1 MSNRENSTGYLLG
14 VWEYPVVSIM
24 LVRRGLV
31 ELPQGYKLEEMGQN
45 LLLKRPNGYVLAT
58 FRQGIKPEN
67 IQRVA
72 KADQKYLRAVERE
85 ERFSLG
91 ADSETV
97 LMFSEDVKEART
109 EFLLALEV
117 AYRGKDA

>member
-1 MSNRENSTGYLLG
+1 MER
-14 VWEYPVVSIM
+14 
-24 LVRRGLV
+24 V
-31 ELPQGYKLEEMGQN
+31 ELPQGYRLEEAGLN
-45 LLLKRPNGYVLAT
+45 LLLKRPNGYVLAA
-58 FRQGIKPEN
+58 FGKRVRPEN

-72 KADQKYLRAVERE
+72 KADEKYLRAVERMDK
-85 ERFSLG
+85 FGLT

-117 AYRGKDA
+117 AYRGEDT

>member
-1 MSNRENSTGYLLG
+1 MLTKMKGMDLSPGY
-14 VWEYPVVSIM
+14 E
-24 LVRRGLV
+24 
-31 ELPQGYKLEEMGQN
+31 LEEVGQN
-45 LLLKRPNGYVLAT
+45 LLLKRPNRYVLAA
-58 FRQGIKPEN
+58 FGEGVKLEN

-72 KADQKYLRAVERE
+72 EADEKYLKAVERKE
-85 ERFSLG
+85 KFGLA

-117 AYRGKDA
+117 AYWGKNA

>member
-1 MSNRENSTGYLLG
+1 VG
-14 VWEYPVVSIM
+14 VWEYPAVSVT
-24 LVRRGLV
+24 LARRELV
-31 ELPQGYKLEEMGQN
+31 ELPQGYKLEEMAQN
-45 LLLKRPNGYVLAT
+45 LLLKRSNGYTLAA

-67 IQRVA
+67 IRRVA
-72 KADQKYLRAVERE
+72 EADQKYLRAVERE

-97 LMFSEDVKEART
+97 LMFSEDVKEARR

>member
-1 MSNRENSTGYLLG
+1 
-14 VWEYPVVSIM
+14 M
-24 LVRRGLV
+24 LTKTEGMDLQPGD
-31 ELPQGYKLEEMGQN
+31 ELEKLGQN
-45 LLLKRPNGYVLAT
+45 LLLKRPNRYVLAA
-58 FRQGIKPEN
+58 FGEGVKLEN

-72 KADQKYLRAVERE
+72 EADEEYLKAVERKE
-85 ERFSLG
+85 KFGLA

-117 AYRGKDA
+117 AYRGKNA

>member
-1 MSNRENSTGYLLG
+1 MLTKTEGMDLQPGY
-14 VWEYPVVSIM
+14 
-24 LVRRGLV
+24 
-31 ELPQGYKLEEMGQN
+31 ELEKLGQN
-45 LLLKRPNGYVLAT
+45 LLLKRPNRYVLAA
-58 FRQGIKPEN
+58 FGEGVKLEN

-72 KADQKYLRAVERE
+72 EADEEYLKAVERKE
-85 ERFSLG
+85 KFGLA

-117 AYRGKDA
+117 AYRGKNA

>member
-1 MSNRENSTGYLLG
+1 MLTKMEGMELL
-14 VWEYPVVSIM
+14 
-24 LVRRGLV
+24 R
-31 ELPQGYKLEEMGQN
+31 GYKLEEVGQN
-45 LLLKRPNGYVLAT
+45 LLLKRPNGYVLTA
-58 FRQGIKPEN
+58 FGEGVKPEN

-72 KADQKYLRAVERE
+72 EADEKYLRAVERKE
-85 ERFSLG
+85 KFGLA

-109 EFLLALEV
+109 EFLLAVEV